1 MMPARPPGWDGSGFG
16 RKVWGFESSPDEKI
30 GILAAAAEA
39 TVRAIE
45 YRPGE
50 PISKKRLEQED
61 TASREALVSAGV
73 ELDRDDVGSDPV
85 RLFAFGMEKAR
96 SKVAKTFPGFDE
108 AGEDC
113 WFVA

>member
-1 MMPARPPGWDGSGFG
+1 M
-16 RKVWGFESSPDEKI
+16 
-30 GILAAAAEA
+30 
-39 TVRAIE
+39 
-45 YRPGE
+45 
-50 PISKKRLEQED
+50 
-61 TASREALVSAGV
+61 SAGV